1 MLKLYSK
8 PTSAPSTLPSSQR
21 LHCFTSQILP
31 SLRSCNMEK
40 GKVDIQPYTCSQVL
54 DWSQGLGHQAPL
66 LSNASAH
73 NVSFPA
79 TWAKVCSLHRLQ
91 ALKGPGTLQSKL
103 AFRPRRDLGVHST
116 FLKLPMRK
124 ANQMEWFAHC
134 YQQPSSDLSLDPL
147 CKRLLHTPHPT
158 TSLQHTNLAKL

>member
-8 PTSAPSTLPSSQR
+8 PTSPPSTLPHPRGSTALPLRSS
-21 LHCFTSQILP
+21 LK
-31 SLRSCNMEK
+31 SCNMEK
-40 GKVDIQPYTCSQVL
+40 KKVDIHPYTCSQVL

-79 TWAKVCSLHRLQ
+79 TWAKVCSLYRLQ
-91 ALKGPGTLQSKL
+91 ALKGPRTLQSKL
-103 AFRPRRDLGVHST
+103 TFRPRRDLGVHST
-116 FLKLPMRK
+116 FLMLPMRK
-124 ANQMEWFAHC
+124 ANQMEWVAHG

-147 CKRLLHTPHPT
+147 CKRLLPTSHPT
-158 TSLQHTNLAKL
+158 TSLQHTNLAKM